1 MFIKD
6 TWMCKDELK
15 LNTNKTIFCVQRFNW
30 VDSCNVLVTTCVLT
44 DTEFHRNN
52 IDVKF
57 DFVTVLWRTD
67 LDRDSELPQHRRL
80 LRCLSQVQGESKV
93 LSTHLICE
101 DWLTRHNL
109 FNRKPAYIKAKSMS
123 LTFYYSIWNLRDKRT
138 DRWTDGRWDLKKPL
152 RRYEK
157 SMC

>member
-44 DTEFHRNN
+44 DMAFYRNN
-52 IDVKF
+52 IEVKF

-93 LSTHLICE
+93 LSTHFIDLPGITTLTVNLHKLRPKACQWLFIIAYEIWGTNGPIDGLMDGVTWRNHCE
-101 DWLTRHNL
+101 ALWEVNVLV
-109 FNRKPAYIKAKSMS
+109 I
-123 LTFYYSIWNLRDKRT
+123 
-138 DRWTDGRWDLKKPL
+138 
-152 RRYEK
+152 
-157 SMC
+157 